1 MKYQFDTCSYGELTR
16 CVRARIKW
24 IRECRRF
31 IADPTSKGYHFVRMQ
46 MVFKI
51 SSLGVEIK
59 KLLKMR
65 RILKKSVTRQWNTD
79 YFVKTGEWQDEST
92 Y

>member
-1 MKYQFDTCSYGELTR
+1 MKYQFDTCSYDELTR
-16 CVRARIKW
+16 CVHTRIEW

-31 IADPTSKGYHFVRMQ
+31 LADHNTRQYHHVRFQ
-46 MVFKI
+46 MVM
-51 SSLGVEIK
+51 K
-59 KLLKMR
+59 KWTYKHEVKRLLKMR

-79 YFVKTGEWQDEST
+79 YFERMGYDV